1 MITNHEID
9 AAILSECKPR
19 LQKFAMILA
28 KTHNKLSGLPEGNE
42 GYRLIAKRV
51 QRLVQDGQ
59 LIAEGDISRPRYSE
73 VRLPN

>member
-1 MITNHEID
+1 MIADHEID
-9 AAILSECKPR
+9 AAILSVCGPR

-28 KTHNKLSGLPEGNE
+28 KTHNKLSGLPDGNE
-42 GYRLIAKRV
+42 GYRVIARRV
-51 QRLVQDGQ
+51 QRLVEGGQ